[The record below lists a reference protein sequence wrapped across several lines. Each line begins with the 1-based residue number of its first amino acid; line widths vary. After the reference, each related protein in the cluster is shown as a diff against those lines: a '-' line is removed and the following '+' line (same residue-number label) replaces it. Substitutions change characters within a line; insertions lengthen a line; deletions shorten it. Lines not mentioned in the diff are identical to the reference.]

1 MAAVMEKPLV
11 SVLMGAYQIEG
22 LSCFPAAMESLLR
35 QTCRQFEILI
45 CNDGSTD
52 ATAEIV
58 QEWAEWDERIRI
70 LTHEKNRGLAA
81 ALNTCT
87 AAARGAYL
95 ARQDADDASHL
106 TRLQDQVA
114 FLESHPEIDF
124 LGTNVNLC
132 DAQGVWGQRHLPE
145 YPQKRDF
152 LFCSPFVHG
161 TVMYRAEALRK
172 AEGYRVCRQTYRTED
187 YDLFM
192 RMYALGMQ
200 GANLQSNLYDYR
212 EDRKNMSKRKY
223 RYRVD
228 EAAVRYAGFRK
239 LGLLPKGLPY
249 VVKPLLVGLLPNR
262 LLFWLKCR
270 LHIFKKT
277 AGEPSCRG

>member
-1 MAAVMEKPLV
+1 MAEKPLV

-22 LSCFPAAMESLLR
+22 LSYFPAAMESLLH
-35 QTCRQFEILI
+35 QTYSKIEILV

-52 ATAEIV
+52 ATAELL
-58 QEWAEWDERIRI
+58 QDWAKRDDRIRI

-87 AAARGAYL
+87 EAAQGDYL
-95 ARQDADDASHL
+95 ARQDADDISHL
-106 TRLQDQVA
+106 TRLEEQVS
-114 FLESHPEIDF
+114 FLENHPGVDF

-132 DAQGVWGQRHLPE
+132 DTQGVWGKRSLPE
-145 YPQKRDF
+145 HPQKGDF

-161 TVMYRAEALRK
+161 TVMYRAQALRK

-192 RMYALGMQ
+192 RMYAMGMQ
-200 GANLQSNLYDYR
+200 GGNLQTDLYDYR
-212 EDRKNMSKRKY
+212 EDRANMGKRKY

-228 EAAVRYAGFRK
+228 EAVIRYTGFQK
-239 LGLLPKGLPY
+239 LGLLPKGIPY
-249 VVKPLLVGLLPNR
+249 VLKPLLVGLLPNR
-262 LLFWLKCR
+262 LLFWLKCK

-277 AGEPSCRG
+277 AGKPPCQG

>member
-1 MAAVMEKPLV
+1 MEKPLV

-22 LSCFPAAMESLLR
+22 LSYFPAAMESLLR
-35 QTCRQFEILI
+35 QTCSQIEILI

-52 ATAEIV
+52 ATAEIL
-58 QEWAEWDERIRI
+58 QEWAKRDDRIRI

-81 ALNTCT
+81 ALNTCM
-87 AAARGAYL
+87 AAATGTYL
-95 ARQDADDASHL
+95 ARQDADDFSHL
-106 TRLQDQVA
+106 TRFQEQVE

-132 DAQGVWGQRHLPE
+132 DAQGVWGERRLPE
-145 YPQKRDF
+145 TPKKQDF

-161 TVMYRAEALRK
+161 TVMYRAAALHK
-172 AEGYRVCRQTYRTED
+172 AEGYRVCRQTRRTED

-192 RMYALGMQ
+192 RMYAQGMQ

-212 EDRKNMSKRKY
+212 EDRENMSKRKY

-228 EAAVRYAGFRK
+228 EAEARYAGFQK

-262 LLFWLKCR
+262 LLFWLKCKR
-270 LHIFKKT
+270 NIFKK
-277 AGEPSCRG
+277 R